1 MLQKNFKMTLAIED
15 SSALDTDPSDDSSEL
30 NGETVNNRAV
40 SDDSNELFA

>member
-1 MLQKNFKMTLAIED
+1 MLLKNLKMTLAVED
-15 SSALDTDPSDDSSEL
+15 SSALETDPSDDSSEL